1 MMALMLIASAAKR
14 QATPPVMARK
24 PQLTLVRGSAA
35 RATPL
40 THSVKETAS

>member
-14 QATPPVMARK
+14 QATPLVRANK
-24 PQLTLVRGSAA
+24 PQLTLVRGTAA
-35 RATPL
+35 RPTPL